1 MKRILFLA
9 IAVLC
14 SVYGVAQTIIDNDKE
29 ILEKIKQENL
39 KHSSINCNFKQ
50 TKHISILGENI
61 ISEGLFF
68 YEKPDKLSMQYTNPE
83 GDLMSI
89 DGDKFVMITSGKR
102 NETSAK
108 SNAKMRG
115 MKTILSSCLQG
126 DVLQMEAAAITCE
139 EDAKYYIVT
148 ADINKKTNKSNIS
161 KVTTYYNKSNLT
173 VSILRT
179 EEQDGSYTVYELVD
193 KK

>member
-1 MKRILFLA
+1 MVM
-9 IAVLC
+9 VLC
-14 SVYGVAQTIIDNDKE
+14 SVCVVAQTVKVSDEDKK

-39 KHSSINCNFKQ
+39 KHTSIDCNFKQ
-50 TKHISILGENI
+50 TKHISILGEDI
-61 ISEGLFF
+61 ISEGLFH

-161 KVTTYYNKSNLT
+161 KVTTYYHKSNLT

>member
-14 SVYGVAQTIIDNDKE
+14 SAYGITQTISDKDKG

-89 DGDKFVMITSGKR
+89 DGDKFVMVTSGKR

-126 DVLQMEAAAITCE
+126 DVLQMDADGITCE
-139 EDAKYYIVT
+139 EDQKYYIVS
-148 ADINKKTNKSNIS
+148 AEINKKTNKSNIS
-161 KVTTYYNKSNLT
+161 KVITYYDKSNLT

-179 EEQDGSYTVYELVD
+179 EEQDGSYTIYELVG